1 MPIVPEVNEGR
12 FWHLTR
18 EAECAT
24 MAKTSKAVIIL
35 DTGKSIAAGTDSL
48 VVPSK
53 DVLWDCLD
61 GLCLRERESH
71 PTLGKPE
78 ELLALML
85 KKR

>member
-1 MPIVPEVNEGR
+1 MPVIPEANEGC

-18 EAECAT
+18 EAGCAT
-24 MAKTSKAVIIL
+24 MAKLSKAVIIP
-35 DTGKSIAAGTDSL
+35 DTGKGIAAGADSL
-48 VVPSK
+48 VVPSA

-78 ELLALML
+78 ELLVLML